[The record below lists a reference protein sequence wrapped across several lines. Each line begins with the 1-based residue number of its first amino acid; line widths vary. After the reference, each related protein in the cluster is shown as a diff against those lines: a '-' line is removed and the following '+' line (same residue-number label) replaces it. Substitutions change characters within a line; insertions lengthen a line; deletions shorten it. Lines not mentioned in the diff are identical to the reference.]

1 MQEINIYSVIDEFY
15 ALILIMIFL
24 LRMSLTASLTIDYEI
39 EVMIAIE
46 NKIFRVPDNA
56 VAVFPPHL
64 RPLAADG
71 GIGP

>member
-1 MQEINIYSVIDEFY
+1 
-15 ALILIMIFL
+15 
-24 LRMSLTASLTIDYEI
+24 
-39 EVMIAIE
+39 MIAIE
-46 NKIFRVPDNA
+46 NKIFRVPDDA